1 MYPWLVF
8 LHVIALFG
16 FIMSHGVS
24 VSVAFALRKER
35 NPDRIQTLLN
45 LSGGSIGILN
55 GSILII
61 LLTGIVSGFI
71 GQWWG
76 RGWIWLSLGLLLATS
91 IYMAFVGSGYY
102 GQVRKAIGLAYME
115 NFKGAPAGRAG
126 QRRRTGEAAQPVTP
140 GNSGGDRLWQPGGH
154 HLADEIQAFL
164 TG

>member
-16 FIMSHGVS
+16 FMMSHGVS

-115 NFKGAPAGRAG
+115 NFKGRPPVERASAEELDKLLN
-126 QRRRTGEAAQPVTP
+126 QSHPVI
-140 GNSGGDRLWQPGGH
+140 
-154 HLADEIQAFL
+154 LAVIGFGSLAVITWLMKFKPF
-164 TG
+164 